1 MRWSLFLLS
10 ASMLAVP
17 AAAAPRLDP
26 LFGDHAV
33 LQRDRPILVTGTA
46 APGETVVVSLGGSQ
60 ETQAGPD
67 GRFAALLPPMP
78 AGGPFPLVAAAAS
91 GAARSRDILVG

>member
-46 APGETVVVSLGGSQ
+46 APGETVVVSLVGSH
-60 ETQAGPD
+60 ETQASPD
-67 GRFAALLPPMP
+67 GRFAAPLPPMA
-78 AGGPFPLVAAAAS
+78 AGGPLILVATSASAAAR
-91 GAARSRDILVG
+91 RSDALVR